1 MKMFKLR
8 KPIVILITILLAITL
23 TACGRDVLQDAVDEI
38 NSDRELHEE
47 LSGLYTV
54 RAEKRGESAIV
65 VIFRAELEELATT
78 EISRTVAEGGAKEF
92 GEAVNEMRKA
102 RIVNPEVI
110 LEFFD
115 LSGVLIYTHVFD

>member
-1 MKMFKLR
+1 MTKLR
-8 KPIVILITILLAITL
+8 ILSVILMTILLSVAL
-23 TACGRDVLQDAVDEI
+23 LACSSDVLQEAVDEI

-47 LSGLYTV
+47 LRGLYTV
-54 RAEKRGESAIV
+54 RAEKRGNSAIV
-65 VIFRAELEELATT
+65 VVFNAELEELATT

-102 RIVNPEVI
+102 RITTPEVI

-115 LSGVLIYTHVFD
+115 LNGILIYTHVFN